1 MTVQQIS
8 SVAIHDVCVAT
19 DFADSSAHA
28 VEHALAIA
36 RHFGATVHLL
46 HLVRPSKFAFVP
58 EMMPAIDEAA
68 ARDSEQYVAHLTG
81 THRLDGVKMER
92 WVEQGEISEV
102 INGFVHDHHID
113 MLVVGTHGRS
123 GIPRLLLGSVAQ
135 QIFHSVRCPV
145 LVVGPRA
152 PGAGAELQLKK
163 VLFATDLSP
172 QSLAAVPWMLTAVEE
187 WHTELDVLH
196 VCTTGSAEHPRLMN
210 ELRTRIDDA
219 LVAQQ
224 HGSIRLHLL
233 RGKPMPCVTDF
244 ARNNREDAII
254 LGLKPHRGLY
264 DGPFWSHAY
273 EIMRHAP
280 CPVLSVRD

>member
-8 SVAIHDVCVAT
+8 SVAIHNIAVAT
-19 DFADSSAHA
+19 DFAESSAHA

-46 HLVRPSKFAFVP
+46 HMVQPSKFAFVP
-58 EMMPAIDEAA
+58 DMMPAIDEAST
-68 ARDSEQYVAHLTG
+68 RDCEQYVARLTG
-81 THRLDGVKMER
+81 IHRLDGVKLER

-102 INGFVHDHHID
+102 VNPFVRDHRID

-135 QIFHSVRCPV
+135 QIFHYVRCPV

-152 PGAGAELQLKK
+152 PGSGPELQLKK
-163 VLFATDLSP
+163 VLFATDLSHE
-172 QSLAAVPWMLTAVEE
+172 SLAAVPWMLTAVEE
-187 WHTELDVLH
+187 WHTELDILH
-196 VCTTGSAEHPRLMN
+196 VCTTGNSEHPRLMN
-210 ELRTRIDDA
+210 ELRTRIDAA
-219 LVAQQ
+219 LEDKQ
-224 HGSIRLHLL
+224 HGGVRLHLL

-244 ARNNREDAII
+244 ALHNHEDAII

-280 CPVLSVRD
+280 CPVLSVRG